1 MRIVPYYNPAPS
13 VVTGLCCVH
22 LKEGTP
28 PLRREPGAEV
38 WLESYHAPAVLAEAR
53 RGGGVTLNSLWLD
66 AALWNAYDGS
76 FDMFDRIV
84 LMPYDPNEP
93 ERAYEDN
100 VKLLLECAARR
111 GIPKSRLTVDL
122 CILPYS
128 RGIRRTRR
136 PAGRNRLGHSCRSRQ
151 PRFPRSG
158 RKAAARTPHSAAG
171 RFDRIRS
178 DQRPIRQVG
187 GKAVREVKTNC
198 GGVCGISGTA
208 CR

>member
-13 VVTGLCCVH
+13 VVTGLCCVR
-22 LKEGTP
+22 LEEGTP
-28 PLRREPGAEV
+28 PPSRESGAEV
-38 WLESYHAPAVLAEAR
+38 WLESFHPPAVIGEAR
-53 RGGGVTLNSLWLD
+53 RGGSVTLNSLWLD

-128 RGIRRTRR
+128 RRRDVEVYAAR
-136 PAGRNRLGHSCRSRQ
+136 AGRLAETGLATVAGLDNLVFREAGAKPLLERLIRLLDGSIEFGLIS
-151 PRFPRSG
+151 
-158 RKAAARTPHSAAG
+158 ARYNKWAE
-171 RFDRIRS
+171 RLC
-178 DQRPIRQVG
+178 
-187 GKAVREVKTNC
+187 GK
-198 GGVCGISGTA
+198 
-208 CR
+208 